1 MGTNVTDNV
10 QVVRQVVIDQQDDV
24 METVQ
29 QASSEYSVTK
39 LVTKVVQMDVCETMV
54 CAVAALM
61 ECSETYVIG
70 TVAVALQGVT
80 EYLEGVVENV
90 QLASSGS
97 FVTKHAANTVEMD
110 VSGLRA
116 AVMMVV
122 LWENQEISATKRVM
136 LDTKLVVIRIHVQD
150 TVNNHR
156 YQTQKIGQVCMQ

>member
-1 MGTNVTDNV
+1 
-10 QVVRQVVIDQQDDV
+10 

-29 QASSEYSVTK
+29 QARPGYSVTK
-39 LVTKVVQMDVCETMV
+39 LATKAVMTDVSKTVVFAVT
-54 CAVAALM
+54 ALM

-70 TVAVALQGVT
+70 TVAVALQGVI
-80 EYLEGVVENV
+80 ESLGGVVEIV
-90 QLASSGS
+90 QQASLGS

-110 VSGLRA
+110 ASGLRA

-156 YQTQKIGQVCMQ
+156 YQTQKIGPVCMQLLQPFASVCSSTFLQ